1 MIRLVRIVILAA
13 ALSLGLAPLAPVSAQ
28 CISQDHMNSSSGE
41 PVIAAGATDMPCC
54 PDGFPATSMGC
65 KTACPQ
71 LQGMTLAAPLP
82 TVRLESLVFAD
93 LPAAFVS
100 WLTPPVTEP
109 PRPSLG
115 I

>member
-1 MIRLVRIVILAA
+1 MIRLVRIFVVAA

-28 CISQDHMNSSSGE
+28 CISQDHMNSPSG
-41 PVIAAGATDMPCC
+41 AAVVAADATDMPCC
-54 PDGFPATSMGC
+54 PDGIPATSMGC

-71 LQGMTLAAPLP
+71 LQGMTLSAPLP
-82 TVRLESLVFAD
+82 SVRLEPMVFAD
-93 LPAAFVS
+93 LPAAFIS